1 MTDDN
6 IKVSKLST
14 AVVLTALTLFFAA
27 AVIWFFWGT
36 ISDKAYVKGV
46 VFPVDATVGVNVPNN
61 GYVKNLF
68 VINSQHVEV
77 GDPLALV
84 SIGSAYSV
92 LSSPCSGI
100 VMSYKNSNDSFQAFE
115 DIVTILPS
123 ESKGTVHSIVA
134 FTDFETS
141 RNLRPGMEIQ
151 ATPSNETRERIGYVK
166 GKISGLSQYPVS
178 RQEAVTK
185 LDSESIV
192 SEIFP
197 EGRSVFWIDI
207 DLDLADT
214 TTGELDWSFP
224 LEDAVDMGVGTFCDI
239 QIIVKS
245 RSMYSYLLENIK
257 ESGNK
262 IRMKL

>member
-1 MTDDN
+1 MIEDT
-6 IKVSKLST
+6 IKVSRLST
-14 AVVLTALTLFFAA
+14 TMILTALALFFAA
-27 AVIWFFWGT
+27 TVIWFFWGN

-46 VFPVDATVGVNVPNN
+46 VFPLDMTVGVNVPNS
-61 GYVKNLF
+61 GTVKNLF
-68 VINSQHVEV
+68 VINSQHVDAGE
-77 GDPLALV
+77 PLALIC
-84 SIGSAYSV
+84 IGSSYSV

-123 ESKGTVHSIVA
+123 ESTGPVHSVVA
-134 FTDFETS
+134 FTDFETC

-166 GKISGLSQYPVS
+166 GKISSLSQYPVS
-178 RQEAVTK
+178 RKEAILK

-197 EGRSVFWIDI
+197 EGKSVFWVNME
-207 DLDLADT
+207 LDMSDVYA
-214 TTGELDWSFP
+214 GELDWSFP
-224 LEDAVDMGVGTFCDI
+224 LEESVDMGVGTFCDI

-245 RSMYSYLLENIK
+245 RSMYRYLFENIK
-257 ESGNK
+257 ETRNK
-262 IRMKL
+262 YRMKI

>member
-1 MTDDN
+1 MLEDS
-6 IKVSKLST
+6 IKVSRLSST
-14 AVVLTALTLFFAA
+14 VILTAITLFFAA
-27 AVIWFFWGT
+27 SIIWFFFGT

-46 VFPVDATVGVNVPNN
+46 VFPVDQTVGVNVPNS
-61 GYVKNLF
+61 GFVKNLF
-68 VINSQHVEV
+68 VINSQQVEA

-84 SIGSAYSV
+84 AIGSAYSV

-123 ESKGTVHSIVA
+123 ESKGIVHSIVA

-178 RQEAVTK
+178 RQEAILK
-185 LDSESIV
+185 LDSEAIV

-197 EGRSVFWIDI
+197 DGKSVFWVDMEM
-207 DLDLADT
+207 
-214 TTGELDWSFP
+214 GMSGSGPGGLDWSFP
-224 LEDAVDMGVGTFCDI
+224 LEESIDMGVGTFCDI

-245 RSMYSYLLENIK
+245 RSMYNYLLESIK
-257 ESGNK
+257 KTRNK
-262 IRMKL
+262 VRMQL